1 MRLAVSVGAARL
13 FVRKLPGTNQ
23 EQTPLSLPAREG
35 NLRRKA
41 NKSLH
46 FFRKQHFIR
55 GAARR
60 QRYLPK
66 VENVEIFGLR

>member
-1 MRLAVSVGAARL
+1 M
-13 FVRKLPGTNQ
+13 
-23 EQTPLSLPAREG
+23 
-35 NLRRKA
+35 RRKA